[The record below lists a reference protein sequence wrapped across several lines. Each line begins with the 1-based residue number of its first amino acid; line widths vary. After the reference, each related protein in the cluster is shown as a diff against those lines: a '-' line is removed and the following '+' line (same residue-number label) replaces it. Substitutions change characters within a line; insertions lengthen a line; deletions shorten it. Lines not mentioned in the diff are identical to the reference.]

1 MTEKEY
7 WYWLCNIP
15 EMWQAKIAK
24 LMKIFHTPQALYEA
38 SAETIRKR
46 TDLSDAEIE
55 RITEAKKKH
64 REGEELAALS
74 RRGIRFVCLSDAD
87 YPERLRQLYDHPY
100 GLYVRGELPD
110 DRLPTAAIVGARAC
124 TGYGR
129 QMTERLAKSLA
140 GHGIQTVSGLAR
152 GIDSSCHIG
161 TLAGGGKTFGILGCG
176 IDVCYPPEN
185 LELFEEC
192 AAHGGIISEY
202 PPGTQ
207 PVGWQFPHRNRL
219 ISGLADK
226 VIVME
231 AKEKSGALIT
241 VDFALE
247 QGKDVFALPGRVT
260 DPCSKGCNRLIRQG
274 AMLLTDTDD
283 ILAEFT
289 GEVGEK
295 ARERIRI
302 LKENRLKGTDD
313 AKSGGSGSSGRKPKN
328 NNAID
333 TAVNAKQ
340 NKGEIPGHT
349 NPANSEDSSQNP
361 LDEQLKKS
369 FSRPEAWTVLEHL
382 DVMGKPTAALV
393 EETGLSPQ
401 EVMIGLFELLS
412 RNLTA
417 EGPDGY
423 HRVF

>member
-15 EMWQAKIAK
+15 EMWQAKISK
-24 LMKIFHTPQALYEA
+24 LMKTFRTPRALYDA
-38 SAETIRKR
+38 SPEVIKKLTGVADE
-46 TDLSDAEIE
+46 EII
-55 RITEAKKKH
+55 RITESRQKH
-64 REGEELAALS
+64 SESEELAALS
-74 RRGIRFVCLSDAD
+74 RRGIRFICPADAE
-87 YPERLRQLYDHPY
+87 YPERLRHLYDKPY

-110 DRLPTAAIVGARAC
+110 DRLPTAAIVGARSC
-124 TGYGR
+124 TSYGR

-152 GIDSSCHIG
+152 GIDSHCHIG
-161 TLAGGGKTFGILGCG
+161 TIAGGGKTFGVLGCG

-185 LELFEEC
+185 RELFEDC

-207 PVGWQFPHRNRL
+207 PLGWQFPHRNRL

-260 DPCSKGCNRLIRQG
+260 DPCSRGCNRLIRQG

-283 ILAEFT
+283 ILSEFN
-289 GEVGEK
+289 GEIGDK
-295 ARERIRI
+295 ARERIQK
-302 LKENRLKGTDD
+302 LKENRTKQDSDAKFEKKGTSNEKIKKNTD
-313 AKSGGSGSSGRKPKN
+313 AETSVDFDG
-328 NNAID
+328 
-333 TAVNAKQ
+333 
-340 NKGEIPGHT
+340 KGEQE
-349 NPANSEDSSQNP
+349 SV
-361 LDEQLKKS
+361 DEQLKAS

-382 DVMGKPTAALV
+382 DVMGKTTSVLV

-401 EVMIGLFELLS
+401 EVMIGLFELFS
-412 RNLTA
+412 RNLTV

-423 HRVF
+423 HKVILND